1 MDSTLYPMLFEPVYK
16 DIMWGGTK
24 MAGLGRDLP
33 ELENPIAESWE
44 ITDRDNGQSV
54 IENGEYAGK
63 TLRDLIEMSPTSVV
77 GPKHKADQPF
87 PLLIKIIDAAQRLSL
102 QVHPN
107 EESCKILEGAEPKT
121 EMWYVL
127 DSDANADI
135 FAGLKASATKQN
147 FLEKM
152 ADPAVEDLLQSFPS
166 RKGDAYFI
174 PAGRIHAIGAGNLIY
189 EVQQNS
195 FTTYR
200 VSDWGRVGKD
210 GTPRELHVDEAL
222 QSIHFTDRMQPRI
235 AGDCSAITR
244 NKRNHLITNCPFF
257 TVEELRLTGTFCDD
271 TKQQSFHTL
280 FSTGADFEI
289 AYDGG
294 TVKVPGCRSVL
305 IPASLGAYKLNVTEP
320 TLILKSML

>member
-1 MDSTLYPMLFEPVYK
+1 MDPSLYPMLFEPVYK

-24 MAGLGRDLP
+24 MAGLGRELP
-33 ELENPIAESWE
+33 KRENPIAESWE
-44 ITDRDNGQSV
+44 ITDRDNGQSIV
-54 IENGEYAGK
+54 ENGEYAGRK
-63 TLRDLIEMSPTSVV
+63 LRDLIAENPTGIV
-77 GPKHKADQPF
+77 GPKHRAEQPF

-107 EESCKILEGAEPKT
+107 EEACKVLSGAEPKT

-127 DSDANADI
+127 DADKYSNI
-135 FAGLKASATKQN
+135 FAGLKASATKQT

-152 ADPAVEDLLQSFPS
+152 ADPSVEELLQSFPS

-174 PAGRIHAIGAGNLIY
+174 PAGRIHSIGAGNLIY

-195 FTTYR
+195 FTNYR

-210 GTPRELHVDEAL
+210 GQPRNMHVEEAI

-244 NKRNHLITNCPFF
+244 NKRNPLVTNCPFF
-257 TVEELRLTGTFCDD
+257 TVEELRLTTMFCDD
-271 TKQQSFHTL
+271 TKGESFHTL
-280 FSTGADFEI
+280 FSTEHPFEI
-289 AYDGG
+289 TYEGG
-294 TVKVPGCRSVL
+294 TLAVPGCRSVL
-305 IPASLGAYKLNVTEP
+305 IPASLGAYRVKVSEP
-320 TLILKSML
+320 TLIIKSML